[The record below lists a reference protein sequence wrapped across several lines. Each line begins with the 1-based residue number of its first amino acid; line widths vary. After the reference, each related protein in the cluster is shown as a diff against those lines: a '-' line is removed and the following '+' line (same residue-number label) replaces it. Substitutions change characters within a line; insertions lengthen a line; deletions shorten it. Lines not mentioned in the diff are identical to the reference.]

1 MFKKVQHLQKIYDSG
16 VVAVIRA
23 ENGEEALK
31 ITEAIKKGGLSIIE
45 ITMTVPGAV
54 EVIKE
59 LSNEF
64 DEDEVLIGAGSVLDS
79 ETARSCLLAGAE
91 FIVSP
96 TIDAETIELCNRYNK
111 IVMPGAMSVNE
122 VQRAMELG
130 SDIVKVFPASLFGPK
145 IIKSIKGPLPQANLL
160 PTGGINLQNV
170 RDYLKAG
177 SFAVGV
183 GSTLTKG
190 AKEGDYNKIT
200 EVSKN
205 FVEIINSI
213 NR

>member
-64 DEDEVLIGAGSVLDS
+64 DENEVLIGAGSVLDS

-96 TIDAETIELCNRYNK
+96 TIDAETIKLCNRYNK

-190 AKEGDYNKIT
+190 AQEGDYNKIT